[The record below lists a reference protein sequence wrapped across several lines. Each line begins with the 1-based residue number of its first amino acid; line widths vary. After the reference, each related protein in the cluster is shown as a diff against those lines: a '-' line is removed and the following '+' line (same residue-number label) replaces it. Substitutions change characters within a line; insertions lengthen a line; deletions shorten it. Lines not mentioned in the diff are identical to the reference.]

1 MHTRC
6 EIFLGLLLLFVCA
19 LPRPSFAVTPDT
31 ADIPDAGKP
40 VPGSLVPP
48 TDGLGVRVLSHH
60 GEWSSFFSM
69 SGGSE
74 EIFLI
79 SGRLENTSGK
89 PLTAVKL
96 QFELLGDDNVAVLRD
111 YGYNRKAE
119 ALRDEGYEAGKK
131 SLADMEVEQI
141 TAGAQDEF
149 RFIFFKKD
157 IPEFQSY
164 RIRVLESQP

>member
-1 MHTRC
+1 MR
-6 EIFLGLLLLFVCA
+6 IRFGVFPGLLLLLFCNLPCSLLA
-19 LPRPSFAVTPDT
+19 LTPDT
-31 ADIPDAGKP
+31 PDIPEAGKA

-48 TDGLGVRVLSHH
+48 AEELGVRVLSHH

-79 SGRLENTSGK
+79 TGRLENTSGK

-119 ALRDEGYEAGKK
+119 ALRDEEYESGER
-131 SLADMEVEQI
+131 SLTDMGVEGL
-141 TAGAQDEF
+141 TASGQDEF

-157 IPEFQSY
+157 MPEFQSY
-164 RIRVLESQP
+164 RIRVLESQ